1 MVFYSVTSGRVEG
14 WDWAMAVDNL
24 TKVVRFSLDQGEES
38 PEKEKEFDASNVDT
52 ATPILRGRLP
62 KRKLN

>member
-1 MVFYSVTSGRVEG
+1 MEG

-24 TKVVRFSLDQGEES
+24 TKVVRFSLDQGAES